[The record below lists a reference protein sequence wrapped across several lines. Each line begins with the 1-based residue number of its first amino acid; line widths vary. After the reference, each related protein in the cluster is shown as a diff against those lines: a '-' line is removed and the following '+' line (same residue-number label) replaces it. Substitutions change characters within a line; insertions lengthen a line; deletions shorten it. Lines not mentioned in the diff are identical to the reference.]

1 VCVELDYGGLYED
14 GVTAADSPTLQ
25 SSTRPYDIQI
35 ERKKE
40 RKKGN
45 LVMGDT
51 VNNLPK
57 TEVHENI

>member
-1 VCVELDYGGLYED
+1 MCVELDYGGLYGD
-14 GVTAADSPTLQ
+14 DVTAADSPIQ

-40 RKKGN
+40 RNKGN